1 MSTAVVVSE
10 NPPTASLFAVP
21 TKSTALSVATDAEMA
36 W

>member
-10 NPPTASLFAVP
+10 NPPTASLFALLV
-21 TKSTALSVATDAEMA
+21 KFTALSVATDAEMA